1 MTEYLRLVSPPNT
14 PAWSSQGLSLQYDI
28 TVPSLV
34 QTPSER
40 LSYLKNLRLIDYWQQ
55 KNSGYSYFYFLA
67 YAFYVLT
74 HLFNVLCLL
83 MYIA

>member
-1 MTEYLRLVSPPNT
+1 MTESNP
-14 PAWSSQGLSLQYDI
+14 PAWSSQGLSLQSDI
-28 TVPSLV
+28 TAPNWVR
-34 QTPSER
+34 TPFER
-40 LSYLKNLRLIDYWQQ
+40 LPYFKISGLLIIGTQ
-55 KNSGYSYFYFLA
+55 KSSGYSYFYFLA